1 MIISPVDYTEKTNLR
16 PVVDRTKQSTAE
28 DWNEVKR
35 VTDDIVSFL
44 HVESNDIALADGNT
58 SHQIVF
64 DNEFDDATY
73 RVLGGAIV
81 VYQIG
86 DGGEI
91 TEIPYKNIVRYVD
104 RVTFETYNQSSN
116 YRVDYHLV
124 KRS

>member
-1 MIISPVDYTEKTNLR
+1 MKIDPVNYTEKTNLR

-44 HVESNDIALADGNT
+44 HIESNDIALEDGNT
-58 SHQIVF
+58 NHQIVF
-64 DNEFDDATY
+64 ENEFDDATY

-91 TEIPYKNIVRYVD
+91 TEIPYKNITRYVD
-104 RVTFETYNQSSN
+104 RVTFETYNPASN
-116 YRVDYHLV
+116 YRVDYHLS